1 MAIYNRQNKEVL
13 INMVEVIKKGLETS
27 IQDYPGRIGSL
38 NQGFPPSGPMD
49 SWSFRLANVLVENK
63 EDTAALECQFMG
75 PSLKF
80 NSNRII
86 AITGA
91 DMSPKLD
98 GNPIPLWESIEVKT
112 DQVLEMEFATIGA
125 RSYIAFSGGIISE
138 PWLSSRSTFHKA
150 GVGGM
155 EGKAIQEGQVIP
167 LGKSKSVA
175 GRKIKKSSM
184 PIMSTDKKW
193 AIEVVRGPNDDWVD
207 EKGHKMFL
215 NSEWKLQAKSD
226 RTGYRLDGPEWSFT
240 EKATHKGLE
249 HGSNPSNI
257 IDQGYPVGAINLA
270 GQTPII
276 LVNDGPSMG
285 GFIVPYTVPSAS
297 FWKLGQAKPGD
308 RFNFIEVSIEDAQS
322 LRNEQN
328 SICSELSI
336 ESSTEKNLLKELSKT
351 KKIDRIEVKDF
362 EKEKEKEKIR
372 DKLMEKKGLEKMKVR
387 FFN

>member
-1 MAIYNRQNKEVL
+1 
-13 INMVEVIKKGLETS
+13 
-27 IQDYPGRIGSL
+27 
-38 NQGFPPSGPMD
+38 MD

-63 EDTAALECQFMG
+63 QDAAALECQFMG

-91 DMSPKLD
+91 NMSPKLD
-98 GNPIPLWESIEVKT
+98 GNPIPLWESIEVKAN
-112 DQVLEMEFATIGA
+112 QVLEMEFATIGA

-150 GVGGM
+150 GVGGI
-155 EGKAIQEGQVIP
+155 EGKAIQEGQIIP
-167 LGKSKSVA
+167 LGESKSVA
-175 GRKIKKSSM
+175 GRKIKESSM

-308 RFNFIEVSIEDAQS
+308 GFNFREVSIEEAQS

-336 ESSTEKNLLKELSKT
+336 EASTEKNILKELSKT
-351 KKIDRIEVKDF
+351 KKIDHIKVKDF

>member
-1 MAIYNRQNKEVL
+1 MI
-13 INMVEVIKKGLETS
+13 EVIKKGLETS

-49 SWSFRLANVLVENK
+49 SWSFRLANVLVEN
-63 EDTAALECQFMG
+63 EPGAAALECQFMG
-75 PSLKF
+75 PTLKF

-98 GNPIPLWESIEVKT
+98 GNLIPLWESVEVKAN
-112 DQVLEMEFATIGA
+112 QVLEMEFATIGA
-125 RSYIAFSGGIISE
+125 RSYIAFSGGIISK

-150 GVGGM
+150 GVGGI
-155 EGKAIQEGQVIP
+155 EGKAIQEGQIIP
-167 LGKSKSVA
+167 LGKSKSVV
-175 GRKIKKSSM
+175 GRKIKKNSI
-184 PIMSTDKKW
+184 PILSTDKKW
-193 AIEVVRGPNDDWVD
+193 SIEVVRGPNDDWVD
-207 EKGHKMFL
+207 EKGHTMFL
-215 NSEWKLQAKSD
+215 NSNWKLQAKSD
-226 RTGYRLDGPEWSFT
+226 RTGYRLDGPKWSFT

-297 FWKLGQAKPGD
+297 IWKLGQAKPGD
-308 RFNFIEVSIEDAQS
+308 SLNFIQISVEEAQT
-322 LRNEQN
+322 LRKEQN
-328 SICSELSI
+328 DLCSELS
-336 ESSTEKNLLKELSKT
+336 LELSEDSIQKI
-351 KKIDRIEVKDF
+351 KKSKVANIDYIKVKDF
-362 EKEKEKEKIR
+362 GKENIKQKIR
-372 DKLMEKKGLEKMKVR
+372 DKAAQKKGLEKMKVR